1 MRTGILVLSTRDR
14 RFLEQFRSQGE
25 HLARELTRSH
35 ILLALADRVPVVPIQ
50 QVLGVSRMVIWRTRS
65 AYEEKGLDY
74 ALYDVARSGQPLKY
88 DTDQEA
94 EVVALACSQPPE
106 GAARWTIRLLTV
118 TARHR
123 PKLASI
129 NRESVRQIL
138 KKNVCKP
145 WRKAMWCIGSSSH
158 FETWRGDALSEVGGR
173 KPIPKDATGLFA
185 FCNTIV
191 TVLLGTVPA

>member
-1 MRTGILVLSTRDR
+1 MRTESLVLRATDR

-25 HLARELTRSH
+25 HGARESTRSH
-35 ILLALADRVPVVPIQ
+35 ILLGLADAVPIAQ
-50 QVLGVSRMVIWRTRS
+50 MQRVLGVSRMVIWRTRS

-74 ALYDVARSGQPLKY
+74 ALYDVSRSGQPLKY

-118 TARHR
+118 AVRHR

-138 KKNVCKP
+138 KKTSVN
-145 WRKAMWCIGSSSH
+145 
-158 FETWRGDALSEVGGR
+158 
-173 KPIPKDATGLFA
+173 
-185 FCNTIV
+185 
-191 TVLLGTVPA
+191 LGAKRCGASDG